1 MAGKLGI
8 EDGKRLVKAARLI
21 IEDNLSGTDRNKD
34 LIERLLG
41 GFGEKRGVFVTLNR
55 YSSHELRGCIGLPTP
70 VMPLKDAV
78 RSASISAAT
87 DDPRFPPVKSEEMDE
102 IIIEVSVLTPP
113 EKIVVSSPKEYRNKI
128 KIGRDGLIIKNGPYS
143 GLLLPQV
150 PVEWKWDI
158 DEYLA
163 HICMKAGLTPDMWL
177 DEQTELYSFQ
187 AQVFKEKTPGGEII
201 EEKFEQYC

>member
-21 IEDNLSGTDRNKD
+21 IEDNLSGTNRNKD

-41 GFGEKRGVFVTLNR
+41 GFSERRGVFVTLNR
-55 YSSHELRGCIGLPTP
+55 YPSHELRGCIGLPNP

-113 EKIVVSSPKEYRNKI
+113 EKIVVSSPKEYRDKI

-201 EEKFEQYC
+201 EEKFG